1 MSDIVEKYSIND
13 ELSLKERLK
22 IKNRRQ
28 YLLRKQ
34 AGKIELKN
42 KNKSSKDPTIPEPT
56 GKKGRPSNKYTKTE
70 FLELLEENNKLKEQL
85 QFG

>member
-22 IKNRRQ
+22 VKNRRQ

-42 KNKSSKDPTIPEPT
+42 KNKSSKDQIPEPT
-56 GKKGRPSNKYTKTE
+56 GKRGRPSNKYTKTE

>member
-42 KNKSSKDPTIPEPT
+42 KNKSSKDPTIQGPT